1 MDSFVRLMEHVI
13 ADKGMILASC
23 QAILDEIMAT
33 EDLDQKIAK
42 LQDQATGLAQRIR
55 GLVSQNARETRNQ
68 SEFQEEYEPL
78 TRQYEVLTKKIER
91 IQQEKASKTSRA
103 KRIRIFMGMLKEQEE
118 CLEFD
123 PVLFAAFVERV
134 IVSGQKKEIVLTFV
148 LRDGSEHRIEA
159 PNSGR

>member
-33 EDLDQKIAK
+33 DEMDQKIAK

-55 GLVSQNARETRNQ
+55 ALLSQNAREAGNQ
-68 SEFQEEYEPL
+68 SAFQEEYDPL
-78 TRQYEVLTKKIER
+78 ASQYEALKKKIEV
-91 IQQEKASKTSRA
+91 IQREKASKTSRA

-123 PVLFAAFVERV
+123 PVLFVAFVDKV
-134 IVSGQKKEIVLTFV
+134 VVSGQKKEAVLTFI
-148 LRDGSEHRIEA
+148 LRDGSEQRIELL
-159 PNSGR
+159 NSGR

>member
-33 EDLDQKIAK
+33 DDMDQKIAK

-55 GLVSQNARETRNQ
+55 GLVSQNARETRDQ
-68 SEFQEEYEPL
+68 SQVQEEYEPL
-78 TRQYEVLTKKIER
+78 TRQYEALTKKIEG

-103 KRIRIFMGMLKEQEE
+103 KRIRIFMGMLKEQEA

-123 PVLFAAFVERV
+123 PVLFAAFVEKV
-134 IVSGQKKEIVLTFV
+134 IVSGQKKEAVLTFI
-148 LRDGSEHRIEA
+148 LRDGSEHRIIA
-159 PNSGR
+159 